1 MKSIHSLVLGISLL
15 LSASFV
21 QAQTYNLSLG
31 QYPPCSTNWD
41 VSGTTYTCNGD
52 GRVTLPDGAHVIANT
67 TVIIVANNGFSL
79 NNNTVGSADHNI
91 NLRAA
96 YGSVNAVGSNIIHGN
111 VTSTGGST
119 IMLNGTVVAGDVTT
133 NGHIN
138 LVGGSVGGKVTSFQ
152 NTITTNNT
160 DLNGGAQA
168 NSGMNITGGTISGDL
183 IMTALNGLTMSGVT
197 MTEGVIETPDR
208 ATITDST
215 LGSSSS
221 PVAITVDGAASITLE
236 NSTVYG
242 DLWYPSYANGD
253 GCEDPNITNG
263 KICGDSNSQVIGD
276 CYRDET
282 LDGDPPSVCKG
293 SAFSQVA
300 YYQLSHAPTGLTCM
314 AEAVTIR
321 AYDENHQ
328 PVAPPS
334 GTQLV
339 LDTAPATGAWV
350 GGNTWVFSGTELSIV
365 KYLQQTSPGL
375 LSIVA
380 SDGAAVGNSSLEFLD
395 TALKWY
401 GDNPLHNPIP
411 IPAMTAGDNSPAYL
425 WAVRTNTDT
434 GACEG
439 RVEGPRAVDVAFECR
454 NPDSC
459 VAGQSFT
466 VNGSPAHSNPAG
478 GAINYAAV
486 PLNFDAS
493 GVAAVALN
501 YSDVGQVQLHAQVP
515 LPASD
520 NDPAITLSGSS
531 NEFVVK
537 PHTLAVSAVTSASNV
552 PNPGTTS
559 GGTGFVAAGELFHA
573 QIEVRNA
580 QGDPTPN
587 FGNEAAP
594 QVVRVDFKDLVY
606 PAGGNAGTLSGTDSF
621 APDTTPGRFI
631 SQSLSWNEVGSIEFS
646 PALVGNDYLG
656 AGAPVDHIDSGTVG
670 RFYPSDFHLVSH
682 STDDAC
688 TGFSYLSQPQLGVSY
703 RLEARAQGGNVT
715 TNYDTLSYTGT
726 AGVHYVAEHN
736 QSGDGA
742 AWTSPSRLDID
753 TATWVSGVM
762 QLDDN
767 TAMVR
772 RLTGGP
778 DGPYDRLQLG
788 LQLQDDLDN
797 RSLNGLNLNPFIPGS
812 CLGAQCTAIA
822 IGEPLAMRFG
832 RLRLDDAYG
841 PETMDLP
848 AGLMTQYWDGEQFVR
863 AQEDS
868 CTHIQRTHIH
878 YPEGNLLDDSNRQ
891 VSVGGGISSGQYSN
905 LDADGVRFF
914 AGNAGQVFSAP
925 GAGNTGRFDIRIDLS
940 AYPWLRFDWTQSG
953 DYDQSYLPP
962 ANIGFGSYRGHDR
975 VIYWR
980 EVFE

>member
-1 MKSIHSLVLGISLL
+1 M
-15 LSASFV
+15 
-21 QAQTYNLSLG
+21 
-31 QYPPCSTNWD
+31 
-41 VSGTTYTCNGD
+41 
-52 GRVTLPDGAHVIANT
+52 
-67 TVIIVANNGFSL
+67 
-79 NNNTVGSADHNI
+79 
-91 NLRAA
+91 
-96 YGSVNAVGSNIIHGN
+96 
-111 VTSTGGST
+111 
-119 IMLNGTVVAGDVTT
+119 
-133 NGHIN
+133 
-138 LVGGSVGGKVTSFQ
+138 
-152 NTITTNNT
+152 
-160 DLNGGAQA
+160 
-168 NSGMNITGGTISGDL
+168 
-183 IMTALNGLTMSGVT
+183 
-197 MTEGVIETPDR
+197 
-208 ATITDST
+208 
-215 LGSSSS
+215 
-221 PVAITVDGAASITLE
+221 
-236 NSTVYG
+236 
-242 DLWYPSYANGD
+242 
-253 GCEDPNITNG
+253 
-263 KICGDSNSQVIGD
+263 
-276 CYRDET
+276 
-282 LDGDPPSVCKG
+282 
-293 SAFSQVA
+293 
-300 YYQLSHAPTGLTCM
+300 
-314 AEAVTIR
+314 
-321 AYDENHQ
+321 
-328 PVAPPS
+328 
-334 GTQLV
+334 
-339 LDTAPATGAWV
+339 
-350 GGNTWVFSGTELSIV
+350 
-365 KYLQQTSPGL
+365 
-375 LSIVA
+375 
-380 SDGAAVGNSSLEFLD
+380 
-395 TALKWY
+395 
-401 GDNPLHNPIP
+401 
-411 IPAMTAGDNSPAYL
+411 
-425 WAVRTNTDT
+425 
-434 GACEG
+434 
-439 RVEGPRAVDVAFECR
+439 
-454 NPDSC
+454 
-459 VAGQSFT
+459 
-466 VNGSPAHSNPAG
+466 
-478 GAINYAAV
+478 
-486 PLNFDAS
+486 
-493 GVAAVALN
+493 AAVALN

-670 RFYPSDFHLVSH
+670 RFYPSAFHLVSH

-703 RLEARAQGGNVT
+703 RLEARAQGGNIT
-715 TNYDTLSYTGT
+715 TNYDALRYTGT

-742 AWTSPSRLDID
+742 GWASPSRLDID
-753 TATWVSGVM
+753 TTNWASGVM
-762 QLDDN
+762 QVNDS
-767 TAMVR
+767 TATVR
-772 RLTGGP
+772 RLASGP

-788 LQLQDDLDN
+788 LQLQDELDN
-797 RSLNGLNLNPFIPGS
+797 RPLDGLNLNPFSPGS
-812 CLGAQCTAIA
+812 CSGAQCTAIA
-822 IGEPLAMRFG
+822 LGEPLALRFG

-841 PETMDLP
+841 PETLDLP

-905 LDADGVRFF
+905 LDADGVRLF